1 MKVFTCTTTAVGVE
15 KLWDAAVGRDIMIHY
30 IGKTVPKNKNLY
42 PILYTFEVTMD
53 EEEALVVVLSNS
65 GLSLVAK

>member
-30 IGKTVPKNKNLY
+30 IGKTVPKNMNLD